1 MAESVIELMNNF
13 VLLECLQN
21 SVSEKRVILLGTIF
35 DQKTLVIL
43 EKTPFQINGEASF
56 SMEKLISAWKLL
68 EQNDIYS
75 WHVTTLLQSL
85 ESPAAKATIIVPA
98 TEAHIRK
105 YRTQNF
111 RYVTETPD
119 LYDKVVK
126 PYIETQKGD
135 RIQWVY
141 NILFHGKE
149 AESVIYHDKDPES
162 GFVLLPDMKWDKVS
176 MDALYLI
183 AIVNRLDVAS
193 VRDLNGSHL
202 PFLKNLNEVV
212 KTVTVT
218 KFPDLERDQLRVF
231 IHYQPSYYHFH
242 VHIVNIQHPGLGSG
256 INAGKAILLDDV
268 IANIELVP
276 EYYQKRTL
284 SYVLG
289 ENHDLWK
296 LIEAEQGP
304 GEQRSAEL

>member
-1 MAESVIELMNNF
+1 MTEPDIELLNSF
-13 VLLECLQN
+13 VLSECLQN
-21 SVSEKRVILLGTIF
+21 SVSEKRVILLGKIL
-35 DQKTLVIL
+35 DQKTILIL
-43 EKTPFQINGEASF
+43 EKTPFQINGGAHF
-56 SMEKLISAWKLL
+56 SIEKLISAWKLL

-75 WHVTTLLQSL
+75 WHVATLLQSF
-85 ESPAAKATIIVPA
+85 ENPAAKATIIVPA

-105 YRTQNF
+105 YRTQKF
-111 RYVTETPD
+111 RYVTETPA
-119 LYDKVVK
+119 LYDNVVK
-126 PYIETQKGD
+126 PYIDTQKGD

-183 AIVNRLDVAS
+183 AIVNRMDVAS
-193 VRDLNGSHL
+193 VRDLNESHL
-202 PFLKNLNEVV
+202 AFLKNLNEVV
-212 KTVTVT
+212 KTVTVS

-268 IANIELVP
+268 IGNIELVLD
-276 EYYQKRTL
+276 YYQRRTL

-296 LIEAEQGP
+296 LIEAEQKP
-304 GEQRSAEL
+304 GEHKKVE